1 MATHG
6 MPSMVQLPKK
16 ISPKEAPTMAL
27 MPHYLSDSGAC
38 SREDPQPKL
47 IPATSTE
54 APSYTFWLKGCSGSC
69 LRASSKAW
77 SPSPSLVTVLR
88 NRAGMIRS
96 VSMSLPGTGIAR
108 PATCRRAL
116 SVIALSPARRLEH
129 LPHVGDRAVER
140 GRRGHGGAHEQS
152 PPGGAALAPD
162 EVTVAGGRAHL
173 AAPELVVVHAEA
185 HRAAGL
191 APLEARGQEDLVQP
205 FRLRGLGH
213 LLRAGDDERTHA
225 LGHLAL
231 LGHFRS
237 DAQIGQAP
245 VGARAHE
252 GHVDLGALDGL
263 ARGEAHV
270 RERLAE
276 CRPLGLGLGFRLRDR
291 LTHAHRHA
299 RIDAPG

>member
-1 MATHG
+1 MASPASSRTPVGFHAPDTSWLRPPSGITPLITRSPTRTSCFSTSTVAGCFGSRPIARCSQSTSSLSIRRHG
-6 MPSMVQLPKK
+6 IPSMVQLPKK

-27 MPHYLSDSGAC
+27 MPHCLSDSGAC

-116 SVIALSPARRLEH
+116 SVIALSPARRLQH

-152 PPGGAALAPD
+152 PPGGAALSPD
-162 EVTVAGGRAHL
+162 EVAVAGGRAPL
-173 AAPELVVVHAEA
+173 AAPQLVVVHAQA
-185 HRAAGL
+185 HLAARV
-191 APLEARGQEDLVQP
+191 APLQARLPEDLLQP
-205 FRLRGLGH
+205 LRLP
-213 LLRAGDDERTHA
+213 D
-225 LGHLAL
+225 
-231 LGHFRS
+231 
-237 DAQIGQAP
+237 
-245 VGARAHE
+245 
-252 GHVDLGALDGL
+252 
-263 ARGEAHV
+263 
-270 RERLAE
+270 
-276 CRPLGLGLGFRLRDR
+276 
-291 LTHAHRHA
+291 
-299 RIDAPG
+299 PGP